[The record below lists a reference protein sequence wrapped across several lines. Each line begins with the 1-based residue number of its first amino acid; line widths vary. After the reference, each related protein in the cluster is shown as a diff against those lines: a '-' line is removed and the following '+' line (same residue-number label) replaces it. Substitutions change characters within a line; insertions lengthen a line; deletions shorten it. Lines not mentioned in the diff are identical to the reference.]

1 MKFRLIVVVLL
12 AFFQSAAQDKYPTN
26 YFRYPLD
33 IKPSFSGRFADLRP
47 NHFHSGLDFR
57 TNQREGYPIY
67 AVADGYISRL
77 RVQTGGFGQAI
88 YIDHPNGYTSVYAHL
103 RAYAPQ
109 IAKTVKDFQY
119 RLQSFEVDIPLTFS
133 EIQVKKGDLIGWS
146 GNTGSSGG
154 PHLHFEIRDT
164 QSEEP
169 INPQLFGLTGSD
181 PIKPEIKGVYLYK
194 LNGQAFSEKVTKQY
208 IPVKGLNGNYQAL
221 SNEPIVLNG
230 ETGFGLVAFDRN
242 QIQGT
247 AHGLHR
253 IEMQLDGQ
261 TVYEANLERFSFDAT
276 KAINSH
282 LDYPSLKNSGINI
295 HKTFVEPGNPL
306 QIYQA
311 KNNGRISLEDES
323 LHELTYIVSDV
334 AGNQSSLTLK
344 IKQGIPYQSSSFTEK
359 GTVFKHDADNYFSN
373 EEVRISIP
381 KGTLYSDIDFEYAS
395 APRIAGTFSKQHRIH
410 RSRTPIHQ
418 TYQLAIKA
426 DLSLTAKL
434 QEKALIVDAGGAA
447 QGGTFKNGFVET
459 EVKSFG
465 TFFIKVDTLA
475 PRITPVNIN
484 NGKAMTGISK
494 MIFKIADNIS
504 GIGSFIGTIDG
515 QWVLMEYDQ
524 KSATLWHQFDERTQ
538 PGKHVF
544 ELLVTDKKGNQSTF
558 KASFTL

>member
-1 MKFRLIVVVLL
+1 MKFRLTILL
-12 AFFQSAAQDKYPTN
+12 LIAFYKSIAQENYPTN

-33 IKPSFSGRFADLRP
+33 IQPSFSGRFADLRP

-77 RVQTGGFGQAI
+77 RVQIGGFGQAI

-103 RAYAPQ
+103 KAYAPQ
-109 IAKTVKDFQY
+109 VAKTVKDFQY

-181 PIKPEIKGVYLYK
+181 LIKPEFKGVYLYK
-194 LNGQAFSEKVTKQY
+194 LNGQAFSDKVSKQFV
-208 IPVKGLNGNYQAL
+208 PVKGSNGSYQTL
-221 SNEPIVLNG
+221 SAEPIVING
-230 ETGFGLVAFDRN
+230 EVGFGLLAFDRN

-253 IEMQLDGQ
+253 IKMQLDGE
-261 TVYEANLERFSFDAT
+261 TIYEANLERFSFDAT

-282 LDYPSLKNSGINI
+282 LDYSSLKNSGINI

-306 QIYQA
+306 KIYAA
-311 KNNGRISLEDES
+311 KNNGRISLEDEGI
-323 LHELTYIVSDV
+323 HDLTYTISDV
-334 AGNQSSLTLK
+334 AGNESSLNFK
-344 IKQGIPYQSSSFTEK
+344 IKQGIPYQTSSYIEK
-359 GTVFKHDADNYFSN
+359 GNVFKYDVDNHFSN
-373 EEVRISIP
+373 EQLKLTIP

-395 APRIAGTFSKQHRIH
+395 APRIPGTYSMQHRIH

-418 TYQLAIKA
+418 AYQLAIKV
-426 DLSLTAKL
+426 DPGLPSNW
-434 QEKALIVDAGGAA
+434 QEKAVIVDVGGIS
-447 QGGTFKNGFVET
+447 QGGTFRNGFVES

-465 TFFIKVDTLA
+465 TFLIKVDTIA
-475 PRITPVNIN
+475 PRIIPLNLN
-484 NGKAMTGISK
+484 DGKSMTGISK
-494 MIFKIADNIS
+494 MIFKIADNLS
-504 GIGSFIGTIDG
+504 GIGSFTGKIDG
-515 QWVLMEYDQ
+515 EWVLMEYDQ
-524 KSATLWHQFDERTQ
+524 KSATLWHQFDEKTK

-544 ELLVTDKKGNQSTF
+544 ELTVSDKKGNQSIV
-558 KASFTL
+558 KASFNL